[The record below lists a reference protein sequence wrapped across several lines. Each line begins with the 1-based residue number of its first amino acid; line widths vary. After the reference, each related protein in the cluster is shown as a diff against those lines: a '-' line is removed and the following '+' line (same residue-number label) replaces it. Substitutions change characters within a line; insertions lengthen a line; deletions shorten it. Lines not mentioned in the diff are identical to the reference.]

1 MQRERSLCATRIMTL
16 NLKALHALRFGVL
29 VWLFAFLAWFAST
42 TAWAA
47 PAAGTQINNRARA
60 TFTDTTT
67 GLAVLLDS
75 NIVTAV
81 VAQLG
86 AFQLSSPQAKVTAA
100 GASLRLPHSL
110 TNTGNG
116 ADSFS
121 LSLDDTFAGSFAFT
135 AVQIFADANSDGVP
149 DSTVPISSTPS
160 LAPGQG
166 FNFIVV
172 AQIPTSASLGQ
183 QDRVTVLAQSSLGG
197 VPVQSNQ
204 DIVTITNNAVISV
217 TKSFSLTTGPSPQAG
232 LVVTLAYSNT
242 GNNTASNVV
251 LNDTIGGVSASPAYN
266 STGLS
271 YVAGSA
277 RWQAQ
282 VLSDGPGGDPAGINF
297 TASTVAG
304 VTSVVANINAV
315 PPSSTGQLSFVVDV
329 KPGLVP
335 GIAATS
341 NAAALNYFDGT
352 VTQSAVSNNTAY
364 YRVLGAGP
372 DLVLTKSHPSD
383 FTVGA
388 NGVFTLRVS
397 NSGSGPTSAPI
408 VVTDTMPAGLQVVS
422 SALPAGGAA
431 GWSCTLSGQIVSC
444 TSAVLLAAGQAHPNP
459 LLLTVMPTVASG
471 NTPLI
476 NGATVSGGGESTA
489 NVGNN
494 GVNDAVNVLASASI
508 SGRAWYDLNHNR
520 RLDGEPS
527 APGIVVELRDAS
539 NFVVAQTFTDVNGQY
554 SFTRLQPGSGYRIL
568 FRAPGGSQ
576 PLVGWPVNGEQ
587 GITSPSS
594 NAVLRSGIL
603 EGLTLAPGANVLEQS
618 LPLDPS
624 GVVYDAATRAPIAGA
639 VMAFSGPAGFD
650 AALHLVGGVPNLTQ
664 TTGVLG
670 YYQFL
675 LLPGAPSGIYSLAVT
690 APSGYRNGLAASL
703 PKSASIDCGVE
714 SCLDPTGLAP
724 AGGTYSVQPAN
735 LSGPPPL
742 GQDTTYFVNF
752 NLDVSVDPNVVNNH
766 IPLDPLSAALPGLL
780 VEKASG
786 RAFAEIGEMVP
797 YTVRIRNA
805 GGSTF
810 PDIELVDVLPAGFRL
825 VPGSAR
831 LGLLNL
837 PDPVVGNNGSALR
850 FRGLGNLPADG
861 LLTLT
866 YVVRVGVAASLGD
879 GINRA
884 QAFSA
889 NSGSNIATAKVKING
904 GVFSDR
910 GIILGKIF
918 VDCNHNRQQDPEEM
932 GIPGVRIFL
941 QDGSYVV
948 SDSEGKYSFAGLPAR
963 TQVLKVDRTTLP
975 LGAKLASISNR
986 HALDGGSRFV
996 DLKNGEL
1003 HRADFAE
1010 FSCTAEVMQQLKSRR
1025 AKGEVFSIE
1034 SERLLAFRLDPD
1046 GRPVAP
1052 ADPRVLPASG
1062 IVGLTPGVQ
1071 VGVPSSASAPS
1082 TVAPSVSVP
1091 GQAAASVVA
1100 QQGALPS
1107 SNLSGFG
1114 LSGGEEGRSGG
1125 AGIALKPL
1133 GASSVLPVTTA
1144 GALELLLSDVDN
1156 SLGFLDF
1163 KDGDTLPFTQTN
1175 VRVKATLG
1183 TTVLLKIN
1191 GQEIGADQVGTKS
1204 EIAARKLQYR
1214 EYVGLTLKPGN
1225 NELLLIQSD
1234 SFGNERGRTLV
1245 NLIAPD
1251 QLGRIE
1257 ILTPKLGGIADGR
1270 SLVTIQVRLTDHKG
1284 VPVTVR
1290 TPLTLEASAGRWKVI
1305 DRDPGEPGIQTFI
1318 AGGHAE
1324 FELQAPLD
1332 PLDAVIR
1339 VSSGILKD
1347 EKRMPFLP
1355 ELRPL
1360 IGVGVIEGIIN
1371 ARSFSAARLQQA
1383 RARDGFEQ
1391 ELNRVSRESNDQRNS
1406 AAARS
1411 AFFLKGKVQGEY
1423 LLTLSYDSDKD
1434 VRERLFRDI
1443 SPNEFYPVY
1452 GDSAIRGFDAQ
1463 STSRLY
1469 VRVDKNKSY
1478 LLWGDFTTATLN
1490 PTQRLTQY
1498 QRSLTGLKHHL
1509 ETDDL
1514 RIDSFASRDST
1525 RQVIREVPAN
1535 GTSGPFELALGETL
1549 VNSERVELITR
1560 DRNQPGV
1567 IIRTVPLVRF
1577 SDYEFEP
1584 LTSRLLMRQPV
1595 ASVDPF
1601 LNPISIRM
1609 TAEVDQGGETFWVYG
1624 ANGQARV
1631 AEGLWVGGTY
1641 IRNGNPIPE
1650 SFSRLTG
1657 ANVRY
1662 EVTPKS
1668 VITAELANTLT
1679 LDGRRGNAERIE
1691 WQHES
1696 ATVRMRAWAGRA
1708 NVGFDNPASTLN
1720 KGREEAG
1727 ARAEYLLRP
1736 GTVIA
1741 AEGLHSRDIVSGAA
1755 REGVLLNVEQAVT
1768 DRSKIELGIR
1778 RVTEHVVTP
1787 LAGAPADTEINSVR
1801 AKGSSQIPGVAGATA
1816 YGEYEQDIK
1825 DLHKKLV
1832 AVGGEYQFATR
1843 GKLYA
1848 RHEFVSSLQGAFAL
1862 NGTLRQNTTVFG
1874 IATDYMNN
1882 GTLFSEYRGRDSL
1895 GQRTTEAAV
1904 GLKNFFML
1912 TEGLRLNT
1920 NVERIT
1926 PLSGST
1932 AQESLALAGGLD
1944 YTASELWKGSTR
1956 LEFRDSQTSRS
1967 WLQTAGVAMK
1977 LDRNWTALGKHILN
1991 TIHTKDQAGSI
2002 ESDRRLQRTQLGL
2015 AYRETDR
2022 NRWNGLTMVEKKVE
2036 RDDALSAITNQRD
2049 VSILSTHVNYQPSR
2063 TWVLTGRYASKWVS
2077 EAVTGVTGN
2086 SFAQLLSARASWD
2099 FTERWDASVVSSLLA
2114 DRASGSRRR
2123 GLGLELGYLMQDNLW
2138 LSFGFNVFGYRDRDL
2153 ATAEPTDRGLFL
2165 RLRFKFDEDL
2175 FGRPG
2180 ANQPRTEPSIR

>member
-1 MQRERSLCATRIMTL
+1 MSL
-16 NLKALHALRFGVL
+16 NLKALHALRGGVS
-29 VWLFAFLAWFAST
+29 VWLFAVFAMFALLAWFAST

-47 PAAGTQINNRARA
+47 PAAGTQITNRARA
-60 TFTDTTT
+60 TFTDTAT

-75 NIVTAV
+75 NIVSAV
-81 VAQLG
+81 VAQQA
-86 AFQLSSPQAKVTAA
+86 AFQLTSPQTRVSAP
-100 GASLRLPHSL
+100 GASVLLPHTV

-116 ADSFS
+116 ADTFG
-121 LSLDDTFAGSFAFT
+121 LSLINTYAGSYAFT
-135 AVQIFADANSDGVP
+135 SVQLFADANSDGVP
-149 DSTVPISSTPS
+149 DGTVPVSSTPA
-160 LAPGQG
+160 LAPGQA

-172 AQIPTSASLGQ
+172 AQIPTSASIGQ
-183 QDRVTVLAQSSLGG
+183 QDRVTVVAQSGLGG
-197 VPVQSNQ
+197 VPVQLNQ
-204 DIVTITNNAVISV
+204 DIVTVTNNAVVSV
-217 TKSFSLTTGPSPQAG
+217 TKSFSLSSGPSPQSG
-232 LVVTLAYSNT
+232 LVVTLAYSNI
-242 GNNTASNVV
+242 GNNLASNVV
-251 LNDTIGGVSASPAYN
+251 LRDTIGAANATPAYN
-266 STGLS
+266 NTGLS

-277 RWQAQ
+277 RWQSL
-282 VLSDGPGGDPAGINF
+282 VLSDGPGGDPAGV
-297 TASTVAG
+297 TYAATTVAG
-304 VTSVVANINAV
+304 VTSIVATINSV
-315 PPSSTGQLSFVVDV
+315 PANSAGQLSFLVDV
-329 KPGLVP
+329 KPGLAA
-335 GIAATS
+335 GIASTS
-341 NAAALNYFDGT
+341 NAAALNYFDGALS
-352 VTQSAVSNNTAY
+352 QSAVSNNTAY
-364 YRVLGAGP
+364 YRVLSAGP
-372 DLVLTKSHPSD
+372 DLTLTKTHAGD
-383 FTVGA
+383 FTVGS
-388 NGVFTLRVS
+388 NSVFTLRV
-397 NSGSGPTSAPI
+397 NNAGAGPTTAPLVI
-408 VVTDTMPAGLQVVS
+408 TDTMPAGLQVVS
-422 SALPAGGAA
+422 SALPVGGAA
-431 GWSCTLSGQIVSC
+431 GWSCSAVGQIVTCS
-444 TSAVLLAAGQAHPNP
+444 SPVLLAAGQAHPNP
-459 LLLTVMPTVASG
+459 LLLTVMPTRATG
-471 NTPLI
+471 NTPII
-476 NGATVSGGGESTA
+476 NTAVVSGGGESSGNLA
-489 NVGNN
+489 NNSA
-494 GVNDAVNVLASASI
+494 NDSLNVLAGASV

-520 RLDGEPS
+520 RLDGEP
-527 APGIVVELRDAS
+527 AAVGIVVELRDVN
-539 NFVVAQTFTDVNGQY
+539 NFVVAQTLTDANGQY
-554 SFTRLQPGSGYRIL
+554 LFTRIQPGSGYKII
-568 FRAPGGSQ
+568 FRAPGGNQ

-587 GITSPSS
+587 GSTSASS
-594 NAVLRSGIL
+594 NAVLRSGVL
-603 EGLTLAPGANVLEQS
+603 EGLTLTPGANVLEQS

-624 GVVYDAATRAPIAGA
+624 GVIYDASTRQPVAGA
-639 VMAFSGPAGFD
+639 VVSISGPAGFD
-650 AALHLVGGVPNLTQ
+650 PVVHLVGGVPNVTQ
-664 TTGVLG
+664 TTGILG
-670 YYQFL
+670 FYQYL
-675 LLPGAPSGIYSLAVT
+675 LMPGAPSGIYSLAVT
-690 APSGYRNGLAASL
+690 PPAGYRSGVAASL
-703 PKSASIDCGVE
+703 PKSASIECGVE
-714 SCLDPTGLAP
+714 ACLDPTGLAP
-724 AGGTYSVQPAN
+724 PGGTYSVQPAN

-752 NLDVSVDPNVVNNH
+752 SLDVSVDPNVVNNH
-766 IPLDPLSAALPGLL
+766 IPLDPISAALPGLL
-780 VEKASG
+780 VEKSSG

-805 GGSTF
+805 GRTTF
-810 PDIELVDVLPAGFRL
+810 PDLELVDVLPAGFRL
-825 VPGSAR
+825 VPGSVR

-837 PDPVVGNNGSALR
+837 PDPVVVNNGSVLR
-850 FRGLGNLPADG
+850 FRGLGNLPADA
-861 LLTLT
+861 LLTIT
-866 YVVRVGVAASLGD
+866 YVVRLGVAAPLGD

-884 QAFSA
+884 QAFSS
-889 NSGSNIATAKVKING
+889 NSGSNIATAKVKVNG

-910 GIILGKIF
+910 GIVLGKIF
-918 VDCNHNRQQDPEEM
+918 VDCNHNRQQDAEEL

-975 LGAKLASISNR
+975 PGAKLASISNR

-1003 HRADFAE
+1003 QRADFAE
-1010 FSCTAEVMQQLKSRR
+1010 FSCSTEVLQQVKARR
-1025 AKGEVFSIE
+1025 AKAEVFSIE
-1034 SERLLAFRLDPD
+1034 SERLLAFRLDPE

-1071 VGVPSSASAPS
+1071 AGVPVVNGAPS
-1082 TVAPSVSVP
+1082 AVAPSVVVP
-1091 GQAAASVVA
+1091 GQAAATTAA
-1100 QQGALPS
+1100 QQAALPS

-1114 LSGGEEGRSGG
+1114 LSGGEEGRAGG
-1125 AGIALKPL
+1125 AGIALRPL
-1133 GASSVLPVTTA
+1133 GASSVLPVTSA
-1144 GALELLLSDVDN
+1144 GALELLLNDADN
-1156 SLGFLDF
+1156 SLAFLDF
-1163 KDGDTLPFTQTN
+1163 KDGDTLPFAQTN
-1175 VRVKATLG
+1175 VRIKGNLG
-1183 TTVLLKIN
+1183 TSLSLKIN
-1191 GQEIGADQVGTKS
+1191 GQDVAADRVGTKAEVS
-1204 EIAARKLQYR
+1204 ARKLQYR
-1214 EYVGLTLKPGN
+1214 EYVGLTLKPGSN
-1225 NELLLIQSD
+1225 QLLLIQSD
-1234 SFGNERGRTLV
+1234 GFGNERGRV
-1245 NLIAPD
+1245 SINLIAPD

-1257 ILTPKLGGIADGR
+1257 IRTPKLGGIADGR
-1270 SLVTIQVRLTDHKG
+1270 TAVTIEVRLTDHKG

-1290 TPLTLEASAGRWKVI
+1290 TPLTLEASAGRWRVI

-1318 AGGHAE
+1318 AGGRAE

-1332 PLDAVIR
+1332 PMDAVIR

-1347 EKRMPFLP
+1347 EKRLPFLP

-1391 ELNRVSRESNDQRNS
+1391 ELNRVSRESGDGRNS

-1423 LLTLSYDSDKD
+1423 LLTMSYDSDKD

-1498 QRSLTGLKHHL
+1498 QRSLTGLKHHY

-1514 RIDSFASRDST
+1514 RLDSFASRDST

-1535 GTSGPFELALGETL
+1535 GTSGPFEFALGETL

-1601 LNPISIRM
+1601 LNPISIRI

-1624 ANGQARV
+1624 VNGQARV
-1631 AEGLWVGGTY
+1631 AEGLWLGGTY

-1657 ANVRY
+1657 ANLRY

-1679 LDGRRGNAERIE
+1679 LDGRRGNAERVE

-1708 NVGFDNPASTLN
+1708 NIGFDNPASTLN

-1727 ARAEYLLRP
+1727 ARLEYLVRP
-1736 GTVIA
+1736 GTVVA
-1741 AEGLHSRDIVSGAA
+1741 AEALHSRDIVSGAA
-1755 REGVLLNVEQAVT
+1755 REGVLLNLEQAVT
-1768 DRSKIELGIR
+1768 DRSKVEIGIR

-1787 LAGAPADTEINSVR
+1787 LAGAPADTEITSVR

-1816 YGEYEQDIK
+1816 YGEYEQDIR
-1825 DLHKKLV
+1825 DSNKKLL
-1832 AVGGEYQFATR
+1832 AIGGDYQFATR

-1882 GTLFSEYRGRDSL
+1882 GSLFSEYRGRDSL
-1895 GQRTTEAAV
+1895 GQRTTEAAI

-1977 LDRNWTALGKHILN
+1977 IDRNWTVLGKHILN
-1991 TIHTKDQAGSI
+1991 TIQTKEQAGSA

-2015 AYRETDR
+2015 AFRETDR
-2022 NRWNGLTMVEKKVE
+2022 NRWNGLAMVEKKVE
-2036 RDDALSAITNQRD
+2036 RDDALTALTNQRD
-2049 VSILSTHVNYQPSR
+2049 VSIFSTHVNYQPAR
-2063 TWVLTGRYASKWVS
+2063 TWVLNGRYASKWVNES
-2077 EAVTGVTGN
+2077 VTGVTGY

-2099 FTERWDASVVSSLLA
+2099 FTERWDASVISSVLI

-2175 FGRPG
+2175 FARPG
-2180 ANQPRTEPSIR
+2180 ANHARADTSIR